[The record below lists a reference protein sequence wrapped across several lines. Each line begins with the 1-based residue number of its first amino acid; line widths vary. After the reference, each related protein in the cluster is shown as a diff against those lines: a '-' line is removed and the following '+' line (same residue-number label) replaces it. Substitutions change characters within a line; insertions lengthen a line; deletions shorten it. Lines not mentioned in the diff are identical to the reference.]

1 MLDGMPVG
9 QIRAAV
15 GELVSEIGVLP
26 TSAGA
31 IITVIVLAVV
41 FGKIPTLRELRDSQ
55 EREKRAM
62 QLAENWQK
70 VATEHGM
77 TLSQI
82 ADGLEVANHALTEI
96 QSALETYN
104 KKAR

>member
-1 MLDGMPVG
+1 M
-9 QIRAAV
+9 
-15 GELVSEIGVLP
+15 GELIGEIGVLP

-31 IITVIVLAVV
+31 VITVIVLAVV

-62 QLAENWQK
+62 TLAENWQK

-77 TLSQI
+77 ILAQI
-82 ADGLEVANHALTEI
+82 LDGLEVANHALTEI
-96 QSALETYN
+96 QRHGSE
-104 KKAR
+104 KATP